1 MKPFTIITAAT
12 TTGGIGKGND
22 LPWRLRKEMAYF
34 TNVTTKTSENDKQN
48 AVIMGR
54 RNWDSIPTKFRPLKN
69 RLNYV
74 ISRTIP
80 KSSDDFIPIT
90 SLDEALNDAS
100 ERKDIDKVFVVG
112 GAQIYAMALEHP
124 KCQHIL
130 YTQVMTPFECDVFFP
145 KISNVWTRQS
155 HETLEKVVGFNVPIG
170 TQKENNTEYEF
181 QLYSR
186 A

>member
-34 TNVTTKTSENDKQN
+34 TNVTTTSAIEKQN

-54 RNWDSIPTKFRPLKN
+54 RNWDSIPIKFKPLKN

-80 KSSDDFIPIT
+80 TSSDGFIPAT
-90 SLDEALNDAS
+90 SLDDALKDAS
-100 ERKDIDKVFVVG
+100 ERANIDKIFVVG
-112 GAQIYAMALEHP
+112 GAQIYAMALKHP
-124 KCQHIL
+124 ECQHIL
-130 YTQVMTPFECDVFFP
+130 YTQLMTPYECDVFFP
-145 KISNVWTRQS
+145 KIGNVWTRTS
-155 HETLEKVVGFNVPIG
+155 HDNLQKVAGFDVPAGIQREKD
-170 TQKENNTEYEF
+170 TEYEF